1 MPPRESTRPAR
12 TNVYSVL
19 LVVSAAFLA
28 LAIIITWVELK
39 SDYDFMGTAEY
50 GAVADGEEMMDE
62 GVTDDGGTVEE
73 EAAPE

>member
-12 TNVYSVL
+12 NNVFSVL

-39 SDYDFMGTAEY
+39 SDYDFMGTADY
-50 GAVADGEEMMDE
+50 AMAVDDEDVGDAPVDDAAGGEA
-62 GVTDDGGTVEE
+62 VEE
-73 EAAPE
+73 

>member
-12 TNVYSVL
+12 NNVYSVL

-39 SDYDFMGTAEY
+39 SDYDFMGTKEY
-50 GAVADGEEMMDE
+50 GEQFE
-62 GVTDDGGTVEE
+62 DDAAGE
-73 EAAPE
+73 EAAAEEPAAEEPAEE